1 MAVRSGAGTGVVV
14 SLVVFIL
21 TTFFLL
27 ILTIVFYSKQTK
39 ALEAEDAAQKTLAT
53 YIKATERNN
62 DQFQRHEDAAQNR
75 NKSVTS
81 HLNAE
86 LSEFAQF
93 IGLAP
98 GADSTALRQ
107 EFQTFVG
114 DNPNIRT
121 ALLQQ
126 TRSQKANQSEVE
138 RLTRQLQDWQ
148 GENANLQ
155 AQMEQLEE
163 THQDRLSQLDQLISE
178 YQRAQDDYRRE
189 VDDTKAMMQSRV
201 DQMQINFDRTNNDLE
216 DEIDQLNEQRVTL
229 IGRVD
234 ELEAKVRQN
243 QIAPPD
249 PSTLVDGR
257 VLEAAGSADQIFID
271 RGRDHHIVRGMTF
284 EVYSDEAA
292 LQQFDP
298 ITGAQPRGKA
308 SVQVIKVGETTS
320 TCKIVRNVP
329 GRPVVRN
336 DVIAN
341 AVYDPNY
348 KFKFLIHGKFD
359 IDGDGK
365 PTEAEAEYI
374 RRLVMDWGGQVVTG
388 TELPGDLDFLVLG
401 DEPPTPP
408 LLRDNAPIHEV
419 EIWLRKKG
427 AFETYDDLRKKAADA
442 QIPWLN
448 ANRFFIL
455 TGYTVG

>member
-39 ALEAEDAAQKTLAT
+39 ALEAEDAAKKTLTT
-53 YIKATERNN
+53 YVKPAERNN
-62 DQFQRHEDAAQNR
+62 DQFQRHEDAAQR
-75 NKSVTS
+75 SNKSVTS
-81 HLNAE
+81 HLNTE
-86 LSEFAQF
+86 LNEFAQF

-98 GADSTALRQ
+98 GADSGALRQ
-107 EFQTFVG
+107 EFDTFVG
-114 DNPNIRT
+114 DNPSLR
-121 ALLQQ
+121 AAWLQQ
-126 TRSQKANQSEVE
+126 TRTQTANQSEIE

-148 GENANLQ
+148 EENANLK

-163 THQDRLSQLDQLISE
+163 THKDRLGQLDTLISD
-178 YQRAQDDYRRE
+178 YQGAQDDYRRE

-201 DQMQINFDRTNNDLE
+201 DQMQEDFERTNNDLE
-216 DEIDQLNEQRVTL
+216 DEIDQLSEQRLTL
-229 IGRVD
+229 IGRID

-271 RGRDHHIVRGMTF
+271 RGRDHHVVLGMSF

-308 SVQVIKVGETTS
+308 SVRVIKVGETTS
-320 TCKIVRNVP
+320 TCKIVRSVP

-341 AVYDPNY
+341 AVYDPSY
-348 KFKFLIHGKFD
+348 EFKFLIHGKFD
-359 IDGDGK
+359 VDGDGK
-365 PTEAEAEYI
+365 PTEAEAEYL
-374 RRLVMDWGGQVVTG
+374 RSLVLDWGGQVITG

-401 DEPPTPP
+401 DEPPTPSP
-408 LLRDNAPIHEV
+408 LRDNAPVHEV
-419 EIWLRKKG
+419 EIWLRKKE
-427 AFETYDDLRKKAADA
+427 AFETYRDLREKAAAA

-455 TGYTVG
+455 TGYTVR